1 MASMPPSF
9 KDHFSATATSYAA
22 FRPTYPAAFV
32 KSIADRCPVR
42 ELAWDAGTG
51 NGQAA
56 VLLADSFEKVIAT
69 DASAEQIAHAKPHP
83 RVTYRVA
90 RERDSGLDSECVDL
104 VTVAQA
110 LHWFDLPAFYAE
122 VKRVLKPTGLLA
134 VWCYGLVKLNDDVNS
149 TVQDFYLNRVGRY
162 WPPDRKHV
170 ENGYRELGFPFEEIH
185 FREWELSIP
194 QTRQEFLGYAG
205 TWSAVKHA
213 TEQEGRD
220 PLPELAAALEPIW
233 PEGERRTV
241 SWPLAV
247 RIGRVKR

>member
-1 MASMPPSF
+1 MSISF
-9 KDHFSATATSYAA
+9 KDHFSTSATSYAA

-32 KSIADRCPVR
+32 ASIADLCPVR
-42 ELAWDAGTG
+42 ERAWDVGTG

-56 VLLADSFEKVIAT
+56 LLLAEHFERVVAT
-69 DASAEQIAHAKPHP
+69 DASAEQIANTKPHP

-90 RERDSGLDSECVDL
+90 RERDSGLDAASVDL

-110 LHWFDLPAFYAE
+110 LHWFDLPAFYGE

-134 VWCYGLVKLNDDVNS
+134 VWCYGLVNLDDELNP

-170 ENGYRELGFPFEEIH
+170 ENGYRDLDFPFEEIH
-185 FREWELSIP
+185 FKEWELSVQ
-194 QTRQEFLGYAG
+194 QTRQGFLGYAG
-205 TWSAVKHA
+205 TWSAVKKA
-213 TEQEGRD
+213 RDMEGRD

>member
-1 MASMPPSF
+1 MPPSF
-9 KDHFSATATSYAA
+9 KDHFSASAPCYAA
-22 FRPTYPAAFV
+22 FRPNYPAAFV
-32 KSIADRCPVR
+32 KSIADQCSVR

-56 VLLADSFEKVIAT
+56 VLLAESFEKVIAT
-69 DASAEQIAHAKPHP
+69 DASAEQIANAKPHP

-90 RERDSGLDSECVDL
+90 RERDSGLDSQCADL

-110 LHWFDLPAFYAE
+110 LHWFDLPAFYEE

-134 VWCYGLVKLNDDVNS
+134 VWCYGLVKLDAEMNP
-149 TVQDFYLNRVGRY
+149 TVQDYYLNRVGRY

-170 ENGYRELGFPFEEIH
+170 ENGYRDLEFPFEEIH
-185 FREWELSIP
+185 FREWELSAQ

-213 TEQEGRD
+213 RELEGRD
-220 PLPELAAALEPIW
+220 PLPELAAALAPIW
-233 PEGERRTV
+233 PESERRTV